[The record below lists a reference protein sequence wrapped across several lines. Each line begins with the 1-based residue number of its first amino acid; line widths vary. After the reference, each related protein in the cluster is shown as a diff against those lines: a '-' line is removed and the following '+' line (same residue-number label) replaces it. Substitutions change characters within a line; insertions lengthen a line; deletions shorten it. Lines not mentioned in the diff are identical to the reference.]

1 MKRGLSLQLAGLAL
15 AIAMIPAA
23 MADARIWPED
33 AIVGRWLIASR
44 DAVIDIYPA
53 RDGGGEYHGSI
64 AWLLDK
70 AYKAED
76 GPERAGKP
84 LLDDRNPDPAL
95 RSRPLIGLPMLTGL
109 KFDGRDHWRDGR
121 VYSSN
126 DGRTYTVQVSLA
138 DTEHLKL
145 RGYFGI
151 PLLGLT
157 SVWTRVQTLPNP

>member
-1 MKRGLSLQLAGLAL
+1 MRRGSAAWLAALLLSWFTL
-15 AIAMIPAA
+15 PAA
-23 MADARIWPED
+23 AAEARIWPEN

-44 DAVIDIYPA
+44 DAVIDIHPA
-53 RDGGGEYHGSI
+53 GDNSGEYHGSI

-70 AYKAED
+70 TYKPED
-76 GPERAGKP
+76 GAHRAGLP

-109 KFDGRDHWRDGR
+109 KFDGRDHWLDGR